1 MGIQNIKFEQSVV
14 FVDNQVYARDREQG
28 TRRARIFLIN
38 ENTGDVYRRSGETWE
53 ELEGEYRSSVFNN
66 ICRGRDNR
74 TIPME
79 SLR

>member
-1 MGIQNIKFEQSVV
+1 MGKQNIRVGESVV

-38 ENTGDVYRRSGETWE
+38 ENTGDVYRRNGEIWE

-66 ICRGRDNR
+66 ICRARGNR
-74 TIPME
+74 TIPTE
-79 SLR
+79 SL